1 MFEKIARFSVRFRW
15 LVIIFWIAL
24 VPIVTANFP
33 SITDVSK
40 NNNTEFLPAS
50 SPTSQAAELESA
62 FQDKDT
68 AGTSAI
74 IAVRGGGRLT
84 AADNAAIDR
93 IAGKVAGVE
102 SVTSVQNQGVSAD
115 GQARELLVG
124 VTSAAF
130 GDQATEIVDDIR
142 AQLDK
147 GVPAGLS
154 LHLTG
159 DIAQSVDAEEANQR
173 GRNSTEFYTVILIIL
188 LLLVVFRAVLAPLV
202 TLLPAALA
210 LAISQPVIAE
220 ASKIGVDVSFITQIL
235 LIVLILGAGTDY
247 GLFLVFRVREELRRG
262 REPKEAVVR
271 ALSRVGESITFS
283 AATVIAALL
292 SLALATFG
300 LYNGLGPA
308 LAIALGIMLL
318 AALTFLPATLA
329 VLGRAV
335 FWPSKTRGHSE
346 PKIGLWGR
354 MADQV
359 IKKPVLTLVAG
370 VLIFGGLSLGIIGY
384 KTTGFGNE
392 PPPGSSDSA
401 KGQQA
406 LEAHF
411 PAANNNPDILILK
424 FDRPVWNDLASIQK
438 AQQQLTASGK
448 FKDISGPFNANG
460 FQLTAAA
467 LQRIH
472 ASGTDTPAAQAISQF
487 ISTDGRTVQFYSIFK
502 AGPSGSQAATDA
514 TPAVRATL
522 NEVASNVGASQ
533 NQVYG
538 IDSVGYDV
546 SRTANDD
553 LKKIVPIVL
562 VIIGILLAILLRSL
576 VAPWYLIATV
586 GFSYLATLGFAMIVF
601 VHLGNQDGLNFILPF
616 LMFIFSMAL
625 GEDYNIL
632 VMSRIREEAHKEK
645 TLFAAVTKA
654 IGITG
659 TTVTSAGLILAGTFT
674 ILGLVGGNDQVEQI
688 GYSIAF
694 GILLDTFFVRTLLV
708 PSIVTL
714 LGRWNWWPS
723 KLYYES
729 K

>member
-15 LVIIFWIAL
+15 LIIIFWIAM

-40 NNNTEFLPAS
+40 NNNSEFLPKN
-50 SPTSQAAELESA
+50 SPTTQAAKLESA
-62 FQDKDT
+62 FQSKKTPDT
-68 AGTSAI
+68 SVI
-74 IAVRGGGRLT
+74 IAVRDNGKLT
-84 AADNAAIDR
+84 AADNAAISR
-93 IAGKVAGVE
+93 IADKVKGIE

-115 GQARELLVG
+115 GQASELLVG

-130 GDQATEIVDDIR
+130 GDQATQIVNDIR
-142 AQLDK
+142 AQLNSD
-147 GVPAGLS
+147 VPSGLS

-159 DIAQSVDAEEANQR
+159 DMAQSVDAETANQH
-173 GRNSTEFYTVILIIL
+173 GRNSTEFYTVILIVV
-188 LLLVVFRAVLAPLV
+188 LLLVVFRALLAPII
-202 TLLPAALA
+202 TLLPAGLA

-220 ASKIGVDVSFITQIL
+220 ATKIGVDVSFITQIL

-262 REPKEAVVR
+262 HEPKDAVVR
-271 ALSRVGESITFS
+271 ALARVGESITFS

-292 SLALATFG
+292 SLLLATFG
-300 LYNGLGPA
+300 LYKGLGPA

-318 AALTFLPATLA
+318 LALTFLPALLA

-335 FWPSKTRGHSE
+335 FWPSKTRGRE
-346 PKIGLWGR
+346 TRIGLWGR
-354 MADQV
+354 VADQV

-370 VLIFGGLSLGIIGY
+370 VLIFGGLSLGIVGY

-392 PPPGSSDSA
+392 APPGNSDSA
-401 KGQQA
+401 KGQAA

-411 PAANNNPDILILK
+411 PAANNNPDILIFK
-424 FDRPVWNDLASIQK
+424 FDQPVWNNLTAVQK
-438 AQQQLTASGK
+438 AQQQLVASGQ

-460 FQLTAAA
+460 FQLTPAA
-467 LQRIH
+467 LQQIH
-472 ASGTDTPAAQAISQF
+472 AGGSNTPAAQAISQF
-487 ISTDGRTVQFYSIFK
+487 ISADGKTVQFYSIFK
-502 AGPSGSQAATDA
+502 AGASGSQAATDA
-514 TPAVRATL
+514 TPDIRATIDK
-522 NEVASNVGASQ
+522 VAHEVGASQ
-533 NQVYG
+533 DQVYG

-546 SRTANDD
+546 SHTANDD
-553 LKKIVPIVL
+553 LKRIVPVVL
-562 VIIGILLAILLRSL
+562 VIIGVLLAILLRSL

-601 VHLGNQDGLNFILPF
+601 VHLGGQDGLNFILPF

-645 TLFAAVTKA
+645 TLFSAVTKA
-654 IGITG
+654 IGVTG

-674 ILGLVGGNDQVEQI
+674 ILGLVGGNQQVEQI

-714 LGRWNWWPS
+714 LGRYNWWPS

-729 K
+729 KS